1 MRGMDLTRRGPRPA
15 ALVGSGLLC
24 AVLLAG
30 CAGGS
35 AVQRPAVVCPAGR
48 ELRDLTSVTGSTAT
62 IADVNEVDLL
72 MRQSRAPSELSSD
85 WKTTAAFMQDANT
98 QLQALADPAD
108 EAAFEV
114 VWTPLSTELEST
126 DSDLGRSVQAIVTYT
141 DEHCSA
147 TALPTYSR

>member
-1 MRGMDLTRRGPRPA
+1 MDLTWRGPCA
-15 ALVGSGLLC
+15 AAFVGSGLLC

-62 IADVNEVDLL
+62 IADVNEVYLL
-72 MRQSRAPSELSSD
+72 MRQSRAPSDLSSD
-85 WKTTAAFMQDANT
+85 WKTTTDFMKDANT
-98 QLQALADPAD
+98 QLQALEDPAD
-108 EAAFEV
+108 QAAFEV
-114 VWTPLSTELEST
+114 VWTPLSTEMDDT
-126 DSDLGRSVQAIVTYT
+126 DSDVGRSVQAIVTYT

-147 TALPTYSR
+147 TAAPTYGG